1 MLTERPTAPLSP
13 PTSPRMSDTPG
24 KATDYDW
31 QASSYLTTTSQ
42 TSREEG
48 AHGYERLT
56 STQGHVDDE
65 ARLRSHKDFS
75 YSHDP
80 TSNPKQSNESSHGQH
95 LVGSGSQTAATE
107 DLQTA
112 PYGGSAPNSPSGR
125 LTPQSGEN
133 THNDEQM
140 LDDIDEDDL
149 GPADGD
155 DGVDKTKMTP
165 AELRAHKRKMKR
177 FRLTHNQTR
186 FLMSE
191 FARQAHPDAAHRE
204 RLSREIPGL
213 SPRQVQVWFQNR
225 RAKLKRLSTDDR
237 HRMMSSRAL
246 PDNFDMTQALHSPFG
261 APTSNLGTPMPSPSA
276 FSHFGSDGNAIRPLT
291 LDTLRRVPD
300 YEHFN
305 TQYSSPSGMNTG
317 VGAYGFT
324 PPQSAT
330 ETISPGSAVSEI
342 SPFGMHSRHPQ
353 ESPRR
358 PPYGFNAAHASSYY
372 GSHAQVSRLHVHDR
386 FSRPISESVS
396 SPLRTS
402 MSYSSLGSGSSSHVQ
417 PSGRASSFSE
427 NTSAPTER
435 PQLRSLTNPVTSGS
449 GPYGLGFTYG
459 GQMPTYQ
466 NMDQSQ
472 QQSSMSPATSSP
484 QVDAFQP
491 YRRDSGQVGGIPPT
505 SYPQYQPSAFATSQI
520 PQYAGYAQSYA
531 QPPAFTSPY
540 QPQQA
545 QNTQQTRQPQGQQ
558 HHTHAAYA
566 PMHAQPQSYV
576 SNDAQA
582 HDDGDNSDGGVSVP
596 PSY

>member
-1 MLTERPTAPLSP
+1 
-13 PTSPRMSDTPG
+13 
-24 KATDYDW
+24 
-31 QASSYLTTTSQ
+31 
-42 TSREEG
+42 
-48 AHGYERLT
+48 
-56 STQGHVDDE
+56 
-65 ARLRSHKDFS
+65 
-75 YSHDP
+75 
-80 TSNPKQSNESSHGQH
+80 
-95 LVGSGSQTAATE
+95 
-107 DLQTA
+107 
-112 PYGGSAPNSPSGR
+112 
-125 LTPQSGEN
+125 
-133 THNDEQM
+133 
-140 LDDIDEDDL
+140 
-149 GPADGD
+149 
-155 DGVDKTKMTP
+155 
-165 AELRAHKRKMKR
+165 
-177 FRLTHNQTR
+177 
-186 FLMSE
+186 MSE

-305 TQYSSPSGMNTG
+305 AQYSSPAGMNTG

-372 GSHAQVSRLHVHDR
+372 GSHAQLSRLNVHDR
-386 FSRPISESVS
+386 FSRPMSEAVS

-402 MSYSSLGSGSSSHVQ
+402 MSYSSLGSGSSSHQ

-449 GPYGLGFTYG
+449 GPYGLGFTCKSGPISHFVKTQALTRNRRRADAYLPEHG
-459 GQMPTYQ
+459 PV
-466 NMDQSQ
+466 
-472 QQSSMSPATSSP
+472 PAAVIHVTGN
-484 QVDAFQP
+484 VQP
-491 YRRDSGQVGGIPPT
+491 ASRCFPVLP
-505 SYPQYQPSAFATSQI
+505 
-520 PQYAGYAQSYA
+520 
-531 QPPAFTSPY
+531 
-540 QPQQA
+540 
-545 QNTQQTRQPQGQQ
+545 TRQRTSWRNPSDIIS
-558 HHTHAAYA
+558 TISALSIRDVADTAIRWLCSVLRSAARV
-566 PMHAQPQSYV
+566 H
-576 SNDAQA
+576 
-582 HDDGDNSDGGVSVP
+582 
-596 PSY
+596 